1 MTQAVPLPA
10 IGIFVGGQGRRM
22 GGVPK
27 GNLQF
32 EGRSILDRTL
42 ESCRAVA
49 HSACPDGGSAVHLY
63 LVGDSSAYSASG
75 VQRLADDPKGMGPM
89 GGLRALLRE
98 AARLGL
104 PAVALANDLPF
115 LTARLLERL
124 CFENVAAA
132 ALAPRENQRWQP
144 LFARFLPDVVLPEVD
159 VALAQRSTSLQTLF
173 DRLGARAAGLDLSV
187 AEWQA
192 LRDWDRPSDM
202 VLGDPA
208 SSANG

>member
-1 MTQAVPLPA
+1 
-10 IGIFVGGQGRRM
+10 M

-27 GNLQF
+27 GNLLF

-42 ESCRAVA
+42 ESCRAA
-49 HSACPDGGSAVHLY
+49 ALGAGSDGAGASHLY
-63 LVGDSSAYSASG
+63 LVGDSSAYAASG
-75 VQRLADDPKGMGPM
+75 VLRLADDPKGMGPM

-124 CFENVAAA
+124 CFESAEAA

-144 LFARFLPDVVLPEVD
+144 LFARYLPDVVLPELD
-159 VALAQRSTSLQTLF
+159 AALAQQRTSLQTLF
-173 DRLGARAAGLDLSV
+173 DRLGTRAVGLELSG

-202 VLGDPA
+202 LPGDGVAPGETVDPA
-208 SSANG
+208 PESTP

>member
-1 MTQAVPLPA
+1 VALPA

-42 ESCRAVA
+42 ESCMAVA
-49 HSACPDGGSAVHLY
+49 HSAGGALHLY

-75 VQRLADDPKGMGPM
+75 VQRLADDPTGVGPM
-89 GGLRALLRE
+89 GGLRAFLRE
-98 AARLGL
+98 AARHGV
-104 PAVALANDLPF
+104 PAVVLANDLPF
-115 LTARLLERL
+115 LTAQLLERL
-124 CFENVAAA
+124 CFENGHAA
-132 ALAPRENQRWQP
+132 ALAPREKNQRWQP
-144 LFARFLPDVVLPEVD
+144 LFARYLPDVVLPEVD
-159 VALAQRSTSLQTLF
+159 AALARQATSLQTLF
-173 DRLGARAAGLDLSV
+173 DHLGPRAVGLDLSV

-192 LRDWDRPSDM
+192 LRDWDLPSDI
-202 VLGDPA
+202 VLDRA

>member
-1 MTQAVPLPA
+1 
-10 IGIFVGGQGRRM
+10 M

-42 ESCRAVA
+42 ESCRAAA
-49 HSACPDGGSAVHLY
+49 HSAGPDGADALRLY

-75 VQRLADDPKGMGPM
+75 VFRLADDPPGVGPM
-89 GGLRALLRE
+89 GGLRAFLRE
-98 AARLGL
+98 AGRLGL

-115 LTARLLERL
+115 LTASLVERL
-124 CFENVAAA
+124 CFENGEAA

-144 LFARFLPDVVLPEVD
+144 LFARYLPDVVLPELD
-159 VALAQRSTSLQTLF
+159 AALAQQRTSLQTLF
-173 DRLGARAAGLDLSV
+173 DRLGTRAVGLDLSA

-192 LRDWDRPSDM
+192 LRDWDQPSDM
-202 VLGDPA
+202 ALGETDSCENLSPA
-208 SSANG
+208 PESTP

>member
-1 MTQAVPLPA
+1 MALPA
-10 IGIFVGGQGRRM
+10 IGIFVGGKGRRM

-42 ESCRAVA
+42 EACRAAA
-49 HSACPDGGSAVHLY
+49 HSVGPDGAGAVHLY

-75 VQRLADDPKGMGPM
+75 VLRLADDPAGFGPM

-115 LTARLLERL
+115 LTPRLLERL
-124 CFENVAAA
+124 CFESGQAA
-132 ALAPRENQRWQP
+132 ALAPRESQRWQP
-144 LFARFLPDVVLPEVD
+144 LFARYLPDLVLPELD
-159 VALAQRSTSLQTLF
+159 AALAQRRTSLQTLF
-173 DRLGARAAGLDLSV
+173 DRLGTRAVGLELSV

-202 VLGDPA
+202 VNVESADPA
-208 SSANG
+208 PEPTP

>member
-1 MTQAVPLPA
+1 VPLPA

-32 EGRSILDRTL
+32 EGRTILDRTL
-42 ESCRAVA
+42 EACRAVA
-49 HSACPDGGSAVHLY
+49 HSACPDGECALHLY
-63 LVGDSSAYSASG
+63 LVGDSSAYSVSG
-75 VQRLADDPKGMGPM
+75 VKRLMDDPSGMGPM
-89 GGLRALLRE
+89 GGLRAFLRE

-104 PAVALANDLPF
+104 PAVVLATDLPF

-124 CFENVAAA
+124 CFEKGEAA

-144 LFARFLPDVVLPEVD
+144 LFARYLPDVVLPEVD
-159 VALAQRSTSLQTLF
+159 AALAQQRTSLQTLF
-173 DRLGARAAGLDLSV
+173 DRLGARAVGLELSV

-202 VLGDPA
+202 VLGGTA
-208 SSANG
+208 SGANG